1 MQLEAGQYFLK
12 SLVSARGNSLLHFFK
27 ILTQMEVAFWSS
39 EIALFKESFIL
50 AGGNGFSINYKL
62 CAFIRNFFL
71 LVDTM
76 LEIMCKPNF
85 FDFFYSLRA
94 EAVFPASGDGF
105 FCRMPHSGEWKQIIC
120 SVFFYSEQMLSQ
132 WKPLF

>member
-50 AGGNGFSINYKL
+50 AGGNGFRLTTSFVLLFGTFFCWWIQCLKL
-62 CAFIRNFFL
+62 CVN
-71 LVDTM
+71 
-76 LEIMCKPNF
+76 
-85 FDFFYSLRA
+85 
-94 EAVFPASGDGF
+94 
-105 FCRMPHSGEWKQIIC
+105 QISSIF
-120 SVFFYSEQMLSQ
+120 SI
-132 WKPLF
+132 P